1 MSIIVASGKFK
12 RMRIDQAS
20 QKDITIDEINY
31 IKHNMRYHRE
41 DDSML
46 KGKGKTLVLKNIGSR

>member
-20 QKDITIDEINY
+20 QKDITMDEINY
-31 IKHNMRYHRE
+31 FKHNMRYNRE

-46 KGKGKTLVLKNIGSR
+46 KGKGKTLVLKNILNR